1 MRRVRVRAWGRVQ
14 GVFYRA
20 TCSRRARELG
30 LAGSVRNVPD
40 GSVEAI
46 LEGDDDAVETMI
58 AWCREGP
65 GDARVDGIEVTDE
78 EVTGAS
84 SFVVER

>member
-1 MRRVRVRAWGRVQ
+1 MRVLAYGRVQ

-20 TCSRRARELG
+20 TCARRARELG

-40 GSVEAI
+40 GSVEAVF
-46 LEGDDDAVETMI
+46 EGEDDAVGTMI
-58 AWCREGP
+58 AWCREGS
-65 GDARVDGIEVTDE
+65 GGARVDGIEVTDE
-78 EVTGAS
+78 EMTGAS